1 MKKNSINIHLYGT
14 KFRKIKHIYCYEN
27 INSYSYVS
35 AIFVKFTYSNST
47 SYQLKLYVNKNC
59 LSTNSPKSF

>member
-1 MKKNSINIHLYGT
+1 MKKNSINIHFHGT
-14 KFRKIKHIYCYEN
+14 KFRKIKYIYCYEN

-35 AIFVKFTYSNST
+35 TISVKFTYLNST
-47 SYQLKLYVNKNC
+47 SNQLQLYVNKNR